1 MYCMLQEVDSLQSSA
16 QSLQVQTSEM
26 FYEVPKNELMVH
38 NNTWWTFLRIV
49 GPNENNAKS

>member
-38 NNTWWTFLRIV
+38 NNTW
-49 GPNENNAKS
+49 